1 MARAWSQ
8 PGRIGSGTI
17 IRASNSAASTAMAPT
32 GRSTAAQMVRVATST
47 AATSSGR
54 PITPSS
60 ITAITSS
67 GVPSIWTCSPGRAA
81 LVAVNKAPGPRPAA
95 RQGAQPCPPPAAA
108 DRRMLRSLSTSDRSA
123 ASS

>member
-1 MARAWSQ
+1 MAAPVEVSEDPAVADAAPLRGEQ
-8 PGRIGSGTI
+8 LD
-17 IRASNSAASTAMAPT
+17 SAASTALAPT

-47 AATSSGR
+47 AATSPGR

-81 LVAVNKAPGPRPAA
+81 IVAVNTPPGRPAV
-95 RQGAQPCPPPAAA
+95 
-108 DRRMLRSLSTSDRSA
+108 
-123 ASS
+123 